1 MAYIN
6 NNKIKVLGGIKRAY
20 LNNTLIFQSFK
31 KDEEVISPYDITAK
45 YNATSTTS
53 TTKLYYSGRFYP
65 TEMYID
71 GEQIDVSSE
80 YTFNTLGEHT
90 VNYVISDKT
99 IIDTS
104 AFEECSNLISIV
116 IECSVKEIGDYSFWN
131 CNSLS
136 SVTLP
141 SSVEYIRYSAFES
154 CSKLTSIVIP
164 ESVKTIGVS
173 AFRYCSSLK
182 SITCYGTFHPTLEG
196 NAFEGLPDRGTL
208 RIPQGSDYSTWTA
221 ILTNWTIQYIT

>member
-6 NNKIKVLGGIKRAY
+6 NNKIKGLGGIKRAY

-31 KDEEVISPYDITAK
+31 KNEEVISPFDITAK
-45 YNATSTTS
+45 YNVTSTTS
-53 TTKLYYSGRFYP
+53 PTKLYYSGRFYP
-65 TEMYID
+65 TEMYVD
-71 GEQIDVSSE
+71 GEQIDVTSE
-80 YTFNTLGEHT
+80 YAFNTLGEHT

-99 IIDTS
+99 IIYS
-104 AFEECSNLISIV
+104 SSFEECSNLISII
-116 IECSVKEIGDYSFWN
+116 IECSVKKIEPYSFSY

-141 SSVEYIRYSAFES
+141 SSVEIIGGGAFES
-154 CSKLTSIVIP
+154 CSKLMSIVIP
-164 ESVKTIGVS
+164 ENVTTIGVS

-182 SITCYGTFHPTLEG
+182 SITCYRTFHPTLEG

-208 RIPQGSDYSTWTA
+208 HIPQGSDYSTWISELAT
-221 ILTNWTIQYIT
+221 WKVEYIS

>member
-1 MAYIN
+1 MTYIN
-6 NNKIKVLGGIKRAY
+6 NNKIKGFGGIKRAY
-20 LNNTLIFQSFK
+20 LNNTLIFQSFEK
-31 KDEEVISPYDITAK
+31 NEEVISPFDITAK
-45 YNATSTTS
+45 YNVTSTTS

-65 TEMYID
+65 TEMYVD
-71 GEQIDVSSE
+71 GEQIDVTSE
-80 YTFNTLGEHT
+80 YAFNTLGEHT

-99 IIDTS
+99 RIDTS
-104 AFEECSNLISIV
+104 AFEECSNLISII

-154 CSKLTSIVIP
+154 CSKLMSIVIP
-164 ESVKTIGVS
+164 ESVKSIGVS

-196 NAFEGLPDRGTL
+196 GAFEGLPDRGTL
-208 RIPQGSDYSTWTA
+208 HIPQGSDYSTWISELATWKVEY
-221 ILTNWTIQYIT
+221 LT